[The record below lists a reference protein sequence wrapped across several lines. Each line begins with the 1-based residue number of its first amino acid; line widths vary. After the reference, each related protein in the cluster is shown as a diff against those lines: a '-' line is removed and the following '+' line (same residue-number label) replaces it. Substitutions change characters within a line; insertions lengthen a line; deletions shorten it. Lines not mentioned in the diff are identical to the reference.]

1 MRIFVLIL
9 IFFLN
14 LITIS
19 NAISDDKI
27 AFIDLNFILE
37 ESLTGKKILN
47 DLNVINKKNMD
58 KFKLEEEK
66 LKKEKNDIL
75 KLKNILSTDKY
86 NRKIEEFKKKVND
99 YNLNKKNTIKTF
111 EEVKNKEL
119 NIFFNNLNQIMNNY
133 MLKNSVSVILDKKN
147 IIIAKVEND
156 ISKEI
161 LKIVNENE

>member
-1 MRIFVLIL
+1 MKIFVLIL

-47 DLNVINKKNMD
+47 DLNDINEKNMD

-66 LKKEKNDIL
+66 LEKEKNDIL
-75 KLKNILSTDKY
+75 KLKNVLSTDKY
-86 NRKIEEFKKKVND
+86 NSKIEEFKKKVND
-99 YNLNKKNTIKTF
+99 YNLSKKKTIKSF

-133 MLKNSVSVILDKKN
+133 MVKNSISVILDKKN

-161 LKIVNENE
+161 LKIVNQNE

>member
-9 IFFLN
+9 IFFIS
-14 LITIS
+14 LITTS
-19 NAISDDKI
+19 NATSDDKI
-27 AFIDLNFILE
+27 AFIDLNFILA

-47 DLNVINKKNMD
+47 DLNNINKKNMD

-66 LKKEKNDIL
+66 LEKEKNDIK
-75 KLKNILSTDKY
+75 KLKNILSVDEY
-86 NRKIEEFKKKVND
+86 NSKIMELKKKVND
-99 YNLNKKNTIKTF
+99 YNLIKNKTIKSF
-111 EEVKNKEL
+111 EEAKNKEL

-133 MLKNSVSVILDKKN
+133 MVKNSISVILDKKN

-161 LKIVNENE
+161 LKIVNQNE